1 MRLDLVSK
9 GKNCVQAA
17 QAAYDAI
24 TCQDPNLHQVIVNL
38 ESLQEDGK
46 NLAAFSEQAKKTA
59 EATEQQLQAEMNGL
73 SAEKQQIEANV
84 TKLRQDQANAER
96 TLAQQEATLNSDV
109 ASIQTMERELV
120 NAEGRLHHARKKRKK
135 KKKGL
140 RKLGGIAGVA
150 FGGLGGGILGS
161 VLGASVAGLAPSDQ
175 IERAKAEIARRKAE
189 ISSTKKNITATQQ
202 IVATI
207 QEQIVKLEANIKEN
221 QKRADRLHAS
231 IGTTK
236 KSIAFQLKAAHLWD
250 MFTRTAAD
258 ATGRTEHLK
267 QVVDLAVARENL
279 QILIS
284 DGTVTEA
291 TSFLEAWEA
300 VLSHGGKIQ

>member
-1 MRLDLVSK
+1 MSLDLVSK

-24 TCQDPNLHQVIVNL
+24 TRQDPNLHQVIVNL

-46 NLAAFSEQAKKTA
+46 NLAAYSEQAKETA
-59 EATEQQLQAEMNGL
+59 EVTEQQLQAEMNGL

-96 TLAQQEATLNSDV
+96 TLAQQEATLNSDIV
-109 ASIQTMERELV
+109 YIQQMERELAD
-120 NAEGRLHHARKKRKK
+120 AESRLHVAKKNKK
-135 KKKGL
+135 VL
-140 RKLGGIAGVA
+140 KLFEGIAGGA
-150 FGGLGGGILGS
+150 IGDLGGALLGS
-161 VLGASVAGLAPSDQ
+161 VLGAGVAGLAPSDQ
-175 IERAKAEIARRKAE
+175 IQRAKAEISRQKTE

-202 IVATI
+202 IIATI
-207 QEQIVKLEANIKEN
+207 QEQIVKLEANITEN
-221 QKRADRLHAS
+221 QKRADHLHAS

-236 KSIAFQLKAAHLWD
+236 KSIGFQLRAAHLWG
-250 MFTRTAAD
+250 MFTRAAAD

-279 QILIS
+279 QILMS
-284 DGTVTEA
+284 NGTMTIA

-300 VLSHGGKIQ
+300 VLSHGGQIQ